1 MRGSQVCFAHVEI
14 GYPVM
19 QALIA
24 RGVIGDFR
32 AGDKSHPAGAMDIL
46 RFGFTPLYV
55 RFVDA
60 FDAAEHLRDVL
71 QTGEWRRREFSA
83 RQAVT

>member
-1 MRGSQVCFAHVEI
+1 LRGSQVCFAHDSI

-32 AGDKSHPAGAMDIL
+32 APDIL
-46 RFGFTPLYV
+46 RFGFTPLYL

-60 FDAAEHLRDVL
+60 WDAAGHLAEVL
-71 QTGEWRRREFSA
+71 RSGEWREPRFHRRG
-83 RQAVT
+83 AVT